1 MPEKPEW
8 QDAKSSMK
16 FSFRYVEEKVVDGV
30 GFGRLEVLWSNGST
44 GAYLDVNRRT
54 YDDFVTAES
63 RGKFLNRVIKPGF
76 KYVRGVDE
84 KKSEEQG
91 KEAPATEAPA
101 TEAEE

>member
-1 MPEKPEW
+1 MDW

-16 FSFRYVEEKVVDGV
+16 FSFRFVDEKVVDGV
-30 GFGRLEVLWSNGST
+30 GFGRLEVLWSNGTT

-54 YDDFVTAES
+54 YEELVAAES

-84 KKSEEQG
+84 KKSEEQTSEAPAD
-91 KEAPATEAPA
+91 EAPATEAG
-101 TEAEE
+101 E